1 MAGGGEALGGGG
13 KQRRGKGGKRK
24 AKKRVGFRL
33 DMTPLVDI
41 TFLLLTFFMLTT
53 SMITPQT
60 MEMNVPPQQEI
71 DVPVKESELLTIII
85 RNDGKLFVKV
95 TGKDEARLVRLS
107 ELRTVVVEQNI
118 ALRNR
123 CIVSLKSDPN
133 VAYGSV
139 VRVLDM
145 LNQAESAIIQGLRQN
160 GVNERR
166 RIFTVAPFT
175 DKDREEVAGL

>member
-60 MEMNVPPQQEI
+60 MEMNIPPESKPI
-71 DVPVKESELLTIII
+71 DVKMSALFTIII
-85 RNDGKLFVKV
+85 RNDGKLFVKP
-95 TGKDEARLVRLS
+95 TGLDEVRLTTLT
-107 ELRTVVVEQNI
+107 ELRRVVIDRNVELKNE
-118 ALRNR
+118 
-123 CIVSLKSDPN
+123 CIVTLKSDPN

-139 VRVLDM
+139 VAVLDM
-145 LNQAESAIIQGLRQN
+145 LNGAESKIIEGLRQN
-160 GVNERR
+160 GVNERIR
-166 RIFTVAPFT
+166 KFTVAPFT

>member
-60 MEMNVPPQQEI
+60 MEMNVPPESEPI
-71 DVPVKESELLTIII
+71 DVKMSRLFTIVI
-85 RNDGKLFVKV
+85 RNDGKLFVQP
-95 TGKDEARLVRLS
+95 TGLDEIRATTAA
-107 ELRTVVVEQNI
+107 ELRRAVIDRNVELKNE
-118 ALRNR
+118 
-123 CIVSLKSDPN
+123 CIVTLKSDPN
-133 VAYGSV
+133 VAYGNV
-139 VRVLDM
+139 VSVLDL
-145 LNQAESAIIQGLRQN
+145 LNQAEPAIIQGLRQN